1 MEDYKPNSNKYKAQQ
16 NELVQRKKYE
26 KAVSGTVKVRKK
38 SELRKFADIFIAE
51 DLGTIKSYIIK
62 DVLIPTIKKALSEII
77 KGGSDMLLYGESK
90 KSSSPGTKI
99 SYMGYYKE
107 QNNNPRPVLTRQTYE
122 YEDLIFDSRG
132 DAEAVIQSLQ
142 DIIDEYQIAR
152 VADLYELAGV
162 TNFVNTAN
170 SYGWTNINE
179 AKVVP
184 TRDGYVIKL
193 PKPSA
198 IQ

>member
-1 MEDYKPNSNKYKAQQ
+1 MEEYKSNSNKHKTEQD
-16 NELVQRKKYE
+16 ELARRKKYE
-26 KAVSGTVKVRKK
+26 KAVSGNVKVKKK
-38 SELRKFADIFIAE
+38 SEFRKLADIFIAE
-51 DLGTIKSYIIK
+51 DLSTIKSYIIR

-90 KSSSPGTKI
+90 KSSSPATKI

-107 QNNNPRPVLTRQTYE
+107 QNNNPRPVVTRQTYE
-122 YEDLIFDSRG
+122 YEDLIFDTRG

-142 DIIDEYQIAR
+142 DIIDEYQIVR
-152 VADLYELAGV
+152 VAELYELAGV
-162 TNFVNTAN
+162 TNFANTAN

-179 AKVVP
+179 AKVVM

-193 PKPSA
+193 PKPMP
-198 IQ
+198 IN